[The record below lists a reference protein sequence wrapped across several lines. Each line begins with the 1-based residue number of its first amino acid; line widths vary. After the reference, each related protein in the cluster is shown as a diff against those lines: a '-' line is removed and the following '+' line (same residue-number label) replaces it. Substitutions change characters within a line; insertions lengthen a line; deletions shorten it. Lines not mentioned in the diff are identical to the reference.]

1 MICAMYIRV
10 STDDQLEF
18 SPDAQ
23 KRALTEY
30 AKKNGY
36 QIDDQ
41 YIFVDEGISGTSA
54 SKRPAFMRMHVLVR
68 TL

>member
-10 STDDQLEF
+10 STDDQIEF

-23 KRALTEY
+23 KRALVEY

-36 QIDDQ
+36 QIDDR
-41 YIFVDEGISGTSA
+41 YIFIDEGISGTSA
-54 SKRPAFMRMHVLVR
+54 KKRPAFQHMI
-68 TL
+68 